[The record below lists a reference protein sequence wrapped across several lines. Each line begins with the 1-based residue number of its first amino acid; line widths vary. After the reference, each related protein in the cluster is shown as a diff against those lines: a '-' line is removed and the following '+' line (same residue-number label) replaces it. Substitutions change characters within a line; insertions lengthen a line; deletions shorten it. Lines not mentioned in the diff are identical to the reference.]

1 MPDTAPERD
10 GTAGRPELADELVG
24 IDAASSEVVF
34 EGAIWDVRRET
45 FDYAGSTLTREFID
59 HTGAVA
65 VFAMDD
71 EDRVLLIKQYR
82 HPVRRREW
90 EPPAGL
96 LDEPGESPLDAAK
109 RELSEEVDL
118 EADDWHV
125 LSDYVTTPGGNN
137 EAIRIYLA
145 RGVRP
150 TGGTFDREGEE
161 ADMESAWFALD
172 DVVDAVLASR
182 VQNPSLVV
190 GALAA
195 HASRE
200 RGWTTLRPADA
211 PWPDRPRRPDGH

>member
-1 MPDTAPERD
+1 MPESGAEP
-10 GTAGRPELADELVG
+10 ADELVG
-24 IDAASSEVVF
+24 IEADSSEVVF
-34 EGAIWDVRRET
+34 EGKIWDVRRET
-45 FDYAGSTLTREFID
+45 FSYGGETLTREFID

-65 VFAMDD
+65 VIAMDD
-71 EDRVLLIKQYR
+71 EERVLLIKQYR

-96 LDEPGESPLDAAK
+96 LDEDGESPLDAAK

-125 LSDYVTTPGGNN
+125 LADYVTTPGGNN
-137 EAIRIYLA
+137 EAIRVYLA

-150 TGGTFDREGEE
+150 TGSTFDREGEE
-161 ADMESAWFALD
+161 ADMESQWFALD

-195 HASRE
+195 HASRA
-200 RGWTTLRPADA
+200 RGWSTLRAADA
-211 PWPDRPRRPDGH
+211 PWPDHPKHRPSGS

>member
-1 MPDTAPERD
+1 MPESGAEP
-10 GTAGRPELADELVG
+10 ADELVG
-24 IDAASSEVVF
+24 IEADSSEVVF
-34 EGAIWDVRRET
+34 EGKIWDVRRET
-45 FDYAGSTLTREFID
+45 FSYGGETLTREFID

-65 VFAMDD
+65 VIAMDD
-71 EDRVLLIKQYR
+71 EERVLLIKQYR

-96 LDEPGESPLDAAK
+96 LDEDGESPLDAAK

-125 LSDYVTTPGGNN
+125 LADYVTTPGGNN
-137 EAIRIYLA
+137 EAIRVYLA

-150 TGGTFDREGEE
+150 TGSTFAREGEE
-161 ADMESAWFALD
+161 ADMESQWFALD

-195 HASRE
+195 QASRA
-200 RGWTTLRPADA
+200 RGWSTLRAADA
-211 PWPDRPRRPDGH
+211 PWPDHPKHRPSGS